1 MSDVDKSSAT
11 PHTEDTS
18 GPQTSDMPGVEPVLV
33 ADMDEEPTTAG
44 VGKPASEIVGR
55 SPMQL
60 AWLRLKRDRTAKV
73 TGALIVLM
81 LVAAY
86 GAPLWALVYG
96 YDAYDQNPDK
106 LDGSAIPLG
115 VLGGVSSE
123 HWLGVVPGNGQD
135 VLMTLLYGIRTS
147 VSIAIVS
154 AIVVVAIG
162 AVIGAVSGYVG
173 GWVDAVISWF
183 IDVMLSFPFLI
194 FALAIV
200 PIVTNLILGG
210 PGARPLWLSSTML
223 IVTFMVFFWMNTARL
238 VRGQVLSLREREFV
252 EAARASGAGLG
263 HIVFKQLL
271 PNVWAPILVSFSLMV
286 PALVASEA
294 YLAFLGIGVGE
305 PHPDLG
311 RLVSLAVGGVKAQ
324 QVGAWF
330 LMMLSGGTILLLVL
344 TFNMFGDAVRDAL
357 NPKSHK

>member
-1 MSDVDKSSAT
+1 MSDVDNRST
-11 PHTEDTS
+11 T
-18 GPQTSDMPGVEPVLV
+18 PQTSDVPGQPPVALAV
-33 ADMDEEPTTAG
+33 VDD
-44 VGKPASEIVGR
+44 KPSPEVPKEIIGR

-60 AWLRLKRDRTAKV
+60 AWVRLKRDRTAKV
-73 TGALIVLM
+73 TGTLIILL
-81 LVAAY
+81 LVFSY
-86 GAPLWALVYG
+86 GAPLWAMLYG
-96 YDAYDQNPDK
+96 YDAYDQNPAK
-106 LDGSAIPLG
+106 LDNSAIPLG
-115 VLGGVSSE
+115 ILGGVSSE

-154 AIVVVAIG
+154 AVVVVAIG
-162 AVIGAVSGYVG
+162 AVIGAIAGYVG

-183 IDVMLSFPFLI
+183 IDVMLSLPFLV

-200 PIVTNLILGG
+200 PIITNLVLGG
-210 PGARPLWLSSTML
+210 PAARPLWLSATML
-223 IVTFMVFFWMNTARL
+223 LITFMIFYWMSTARL
-238 VRGQVLSLREREFV
+238 VRGQILSLREREFV
-252 EAARASGAGLG
+252 EAARASGAGMG

-271 PNVWAPILVSFSLMV
+271 PNVWAPILVSFSLLV
-286 PALVASEA
+286 PALVSTEA

-311 RLVSLAVGGVKAQ
+311 RLVAKAVNGVKAQ
-324 QVGAWF
+324 QTGAWF

-357 NPKSHK
+357 NPKSKK

>member
-1 MSDVDKSSAT
+1 MSDGEQRSTT
-11 PHTEDTS
+11 PHASDES
-18 GPQTSDMPGVEPVLV
+18 GESPGTLTVVDDEP
-33 ADMDEEPTTAG
+33 AAKDD
-44 VGKPASEIVGR
+44 KEIVGR

-60 AWLRLKRDRTAKV
+60 ALLRLRRDRTAKV
-73 TGALIVLM
+73 TGGLIVLL
-81 LVAAY
+81 LVLAY
-86 GAPLWALVYG
+86 GAPLWAEIYG
-96 YDAYDQNPDK
+96 YGPYDQNPDK

-115 VLGGVSSE
+115 VLGGVSFE

-135 VLMTLLYGIRTS
+135 VLITLLYGIRTS

-154 AIVVVAIG
+154 AIIVVAVGAIIG
-162 AVIGAVSGYVG
+162 AVAGYLG

-183 IDVMLSFPFLI
+183 IDVMLSLPFLVV
-194 FALAIV
+194 ALAIV
-200 PIVTNLILGG
+200 PIVTNLVLGG
-210 PGARPLWLSSTML
+210 PAARPLWLSATML

-252 EAARASGAGLG
+252 EAAKAAGAGVG

-271 PNVWAPILVSFSLMV
+271 PNVWAPILVSFSLLL
-286 PALVASEA
+286 PSLVSMAA

-311 RLVSLAVGGVKAQ
+311 RLVSKAVDGVKAQ
-324 QVGAWF
+324 QTGAWF
-330 LMMLSGGTILLLVL
+330 LMMLSGGTILMLVL

-357 NPKSHK
+357 NPKSNK